1 MSRLKRGGKDLSEP
15 RSGTATQC
23 KGSRTLLAGAASG
36 EETLHVPQRKRID
49 LISATYRM
57 AALAEVFGFEDSQSF
72 IFYFVFNALRWV
84 TCNQIVNNFW

>member
-36 EETLHVPQRKRID
+36 EDAKRR
-49 LISATYRM
+49 RM
-57 AALAEVFGFEDSQSF
+57 AGAD
-72 IFYFVFNALRWV
+72 
-84 TCNQIVNNFW
+84 CNGCDRR